1 MKKAWLSHLRELG
14 IPLAA
19 YVAVL
24 VGSIKILQNVELGP
38 LKYLL
43 VLTPMLPLVL
53 VITAVLR
60 ALRRADELQRQIHLE
75 ALAIAFAASAF
86 VTFGYGFLE
95 GAGLPHISWI
105 WVWPVMGTFWLIGG
119 QIARLRYR

>member
-1 MKKAWLSHLRELG
+1 MKQAVRWYLLAMGL
-14 IPLAA
+14 PLAA
-19 YVAVL
+19 YVVVL
-24 VGSIKILQNVELGP
+24 VGSIKILQNFELGA

-86 VTFGYGFLE
+86 VTFAYGFLE
-95 GAGLPHISWI
+95 GAGLPHLSWI
-105 WVWPVMGTFWLIGG
+105 WVWPVMGTFWIIGG